1 MENRLKRYFATSR
14 KLDKFED
21 EKMANIEKD
30 YALYYGDELV
40 FVGTMKEMAEFTN
53 KRIETLY
60 TYGNKRYKDRNT
72 YLLIKIEED
81 EEC

>member
-1 MENRLKRYFATSR
+1 
-14 KLDKFED
+14 
-21 EKMANIEKD
+21 MANIEKD

-40 FVGTMKEMAEFTN
+40 FVGTMKEMADFTN

-72 YLLIKIEED
+72 YLSFLFLLLLTFPII
-81 EEC
+81 

>member
-1 MENRLKRYFATSR
+1 
-14 KLDKFED
+14 
-21 EKMANIEKD
+21 MANIEKD
-30 YALYYGDELV
+30 YALYYGDELI
-40 FVGTMKEMAEFTN
+40 FVGTMKQMVEFTN
-53 KRIETLY
+53 KKIETLY

>member
-1 MENRLKRYFATSR
+1 
-14 KLDKFED
+14 
-21 EKMANIEKD
+21 MANIEKD
-30 YALYYGDELV
+30 YALYYGDELI
-40 FVGTMKEMAEFTN
+40 FVGIMKEISEFTN

>member
-1 MENRLKRYFATSR
+1 
-14 KLDKFED
+14 
-21 EKMANIEKD
+21 MANIEKD
-30 YALYYGDELV
+30 YALYYGDEL
-40 FVGTMKEMAEFTN
+40 AAFTH

>member
-1 MENRLKRYFATSR
+1 
-14 KLDKFED
+14 
-21 EKMANIEKD
+21 MANIEKD
-30 YALYYGDELV
+30 YALYYGDELI
-40 FVGTMKEMAEFTN
+40 FVGTMKEMVEFTN
-53 KRIETLY
+53 KKIETLY